1 MRMRRLLAPIVL
13 MSLCATAHAQAKLML
28 YGGAD
33 HDVYLGCLNC
43 SDTDAESV
51 QNESGR
57 YGSEISAQSI
67 FNETGRYG
75 SRLSPESPCNPFA
88 NDPPVIVDQNSSF
101 YGYLTLNAA
110 HRKAVT
116 DGRTLNWLTYK
127 VCKKDDEDDE

>member
-1 MRMRRLLAPIVL
+1 MRIRTLLAPIVL
-13 MSLCATAHAQAKLML
+13 LSLCATAHAQAKLML

-43 SDTDAESV
+43 ADTDTESV
-51 QNESGR
+51 LNESGR

-67 FNETGRYG
+67 FDESGRYG

-88 NDPPVIVDQNSSF
+88 NDPPAIVDQNSSF

-116 DGRTLNWLTYK
+116 DAQTLTWLKYT
-127 VCKKDDEDDE
+127 VCKQGDKDDD